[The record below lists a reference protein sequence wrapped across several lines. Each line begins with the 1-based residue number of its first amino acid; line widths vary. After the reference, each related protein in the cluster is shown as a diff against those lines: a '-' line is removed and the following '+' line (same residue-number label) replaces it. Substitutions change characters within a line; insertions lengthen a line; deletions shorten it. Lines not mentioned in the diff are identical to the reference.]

1 MPGPSPPT
9 RSRAAGP
16 PRTCGCARPSP
27 GSTPPASCSPGAA
40 TPTTGAGCSARTG
53 RRSTPP
59 GTSPRNPSARSTCSA
74 SIPTP
79 RACRWAARSPTS
91 AWRTCAPAVRA
102 RCSSTWR
109 RRTPPPCGCT
119 RAGDSG
125 VSRPT
130 SRGGATPA
138 DGSVHP
144 VVVIRLTGRR
154 QGLDPRSPSVHLRTR
169 NAPPALPNFCRMTLR
184 SLSRRATV
192 LSVAVAGTV
201 VVTACGAANETDT
214 AGSDSGNS
222 TAPQLSG
229 DLVGAGSSAQQAA
242 MQAWQAGFNSEQP
255 GVNFSY
261 DPVGSGGGREQFL
274 AGGVDFAG
282 SDSALSDEELAS
294 AGDRCG
300 DAGVFELPNYI
311 SAIAVV
317 YNLDGVDDLNLSPAT
332 LAGIFGGTITTWND
346 PAIAADNPDAT
357 LPATAITPVHRGDK
371 SGTTKNFTD
380 YLDQAAGDV
389 WTAGAV
395 EEWPTSGGEAAN
407 GTSGVIASVSSG
419 QGAIGYADESQAG
432 DLGVAKIKVGDEF
445 VAPSPEAAA
454 AVVANSD
461 KVEGRSE
468 YDLAVAVNRTTTS
481 TDEYPIVLV
490 SYHIGCVEY
499 DDQAKADAVKAFES
513 YVISPDGQQAA
524 ADNAGSSPITD
535 DARSSAQPVIDAI
548 SASAG

>member
-1 MPGPSPPT
+1 MPGPSPRT

-109 RRTPPPCGCT
+109 RGTPPPCGCT

-169 NAPPALPNFCRMTLR
+169 NPPPGLPNFCSMTLR

-201 VVTACGAANETDT
+201 AVTACGAANETNN
-214 AGSDSGNS
+214 AGSGSSGS

-242 MQAWQAGFNSEQP
+242 MQAWQAGFNGEQP

-282 SDSALSDEELAS
+282 SDSALSDDELATPK
-294 AGDRCG
+294 DRCG

-332 LAGIFGGTITTWND
+332 IAGIFNGSITTWND
-346 PAIAADNPDAT
+346 PKIAADNPDAK
-357 LPATAITPVHRGDK
+357 LPSTAITPVHRADK
-371 SGTTKNFTD
+371 SGTTENFTD
-380 YLDQAAGDV
+380 YLSKAAGDV
-389 WTAGAV
+389 WTAGKV
-395 EEWPTSGGEAAN
+395 GEWPVPGGEAGN
-407 GTSGVIASVSSG
+407 GTSGVIASVTGG
-419 QGAIGYADESQAG
+419 QGTIGYADESQAG
-432 DLGVAKIKVGDEF
+432 DLGIAKIKVGEKF
-445 VAPSPEAAA
+445 VKPSPQGAA

-461 KVEGRSE
+461 RVQGRGDN
-468 YDLAVAVNRTTTS
+468 DLAIDVNRTTTS
-481 TDEYPIVLV
+481 ADEYPVVLV
-490 SYHIGCVEY
+490 SYHIGCVQY
-499 DDQAKADAVKAFES
+499 DDEAKADAVKAFET
-513 YVISPDGQQAA
+513 YVISEEGQKAA
-524 ADNAGSSPITD
+524 ADTAGSSPITS
-535 DARSSAQPVIDAI
+535 DARKAAQTVVDAI
-548 SASAG
+548 SPAA